1 MNTKRLIT
9 LMVVGMA
16 VVIGWQMLLDHLYK
30 KNNWRRPGEQTSAAT
45 QPAEALPPTTSGP
58 TTSIAGAIA
67 PGTTAPSTHPTPSL
81 QLASTGT
88 EQTWQLGSDQAND
101 PNFRMAVVVD
111 ARGAGIRAVVLN
123 EFSKEV
129 KNAQRYS
136 YEHPIVEGNTTIIPL
151 ATRSIVLD
159 NQTVD
164 LSSAPWQIQG
174 QPGNSELTLFVDVQ
188 TVNGPVRIL
197 KRYQVQPKSKDGDLG
212 YEILVTDTIQNLSTE
227 PVQAALSF
235 NGPVPPGRE
244 LESSDDRQIV
254 AGYMGE
260 GYIRID
266 HWLPH
271 QFEKET
277 VTQQILTNKDHQP
290 MVWAGASSVYFN
302 ALVMPVPHDPNQQH
316 AGYLASVQAYALNPE
331 APADDRQ
338 VAMTFTTSAMTLK
351 PQETQSIPLKVYF
364 GPKSRQVLESGYYKS
379 MPRSYDLTLNTLN
392 SGCSNWCTFGWLIG
406 ILVGLLRAFHF
417 VLRDWGLAIIALVV
431 LVRVI
436 LHPITKRSTISMQK
450 MGKMGP
456 EMERLKKKYADNKD
470 ELNKAMMQ
478 VYKEQGFT
486 PIFGCL
492 PMFLQMPI
500 WIALWQALQGTF
512 ELRHAEFLWGWTWI
526 HDLARPDEL
535 IRFSNPIPLIF
546 GWHLRAINVLPLM
559 MAVVTYFNQKYMPKP
574 AAASPEQQQQ
584 QKMMQWMS
592 MLFPLMFYSLPSGLN
607 LYYVTS
613 MALGIYESKRIRDHI
628 NQREEQEKAERIL
641 VDAKPTRGAKTRRRD
656 EPAAEVKKGG
666 LAGWLASLQARADE
680 VRRQADKGRNN
691 K

>member
-30 KNNWRRPGEQTSAAT
+30 ANNWRRPGEQTTAAT
-45 QPAEALPPTTSGP
+45 QPAEAAPSPAGGP
-58 TTSIAGAIA
+58 TTAVAG
-67 PGTTAPSTHPTPSL
+67 TAPTSVPATHPVSTL

-88 EQTWQLGSDQAND
+88 EQTWQLGSEQAND
-101 PNFRMAVVVD
+101 PNYRMAVLVD
-111 ARGAGIRAVVLN
+111 ARGAGIRGVILN

-129 KNAQRYS
+129 KSRDRYS
-136 YEHPIVEGNTTIIPL
+136 FEQPIGEEGSQLIPM
-151 ATRSIVLD
+151 ATRSLVLD

-164 LSSAPWQIQG
+164 LSNAPWQLQG
-174 QPGNSELTLFVDVQ
+174 QPGASELTLYVDVK
-188 TVNGPVRIL
+188 TPDGPVRVL
-197 KRYQVQPKSKDGDLG
+197 KHYQVQPKSKEGDLG
-212 YEILVTDTIQNLSTE
+212 YELLVTDSIQNLSDR
-227 PVQAALSF
+227 PVKAALTF
-235 NGPVPPGRE
+235 NGPVPPMRE
-244 LESSDDRQIV
+244 MESSDDRQIV
-254 AGYMGE
+254 AGYLGE

-266 HWLPH
+266 HWTLS
-271 QFEKET
+271 QFEKDKT
-277 VTQQILTNKDHQP
+277 THQLLTNKDNQP

-302 ALVMPVPHDPNQQH
+302 ALVLPVPHDPKQQH
-316 AGYLASVQAYALNPE
+316 AGYLAGVQAQALNPD
-331 APADDRQ
+331 APVDERM
-338 VAMTFTTSAMTLK
+338 VALTFTTNATTLQ
-351 PQETQSIPLKVYF
+351 PQETQVIPLKVYF
-364 GPKSRQVLESGYYKS
+364 GPKSRQVLEAGFYKS

-535 IRFSNPIPLIF
+535 IRFSHPIPLIF
-546 GWHLRAINVLPLM
+546 GWHLSAINILPLM

-574 AAASPEQQQQ
+574 MAASPEQKQQ

-613 MALGIYESKRIRDHI
+613 MGLGIYESKRIRDHI
-628 NQREEQEKAERIL
+628 NLREEQEKAERIL
-641 VDAKPTRGAKTRRRD
+641 VDAKPTRGAKNRRRD
-656 EPAAEVKKGG
+656 EPAAEAKKGRIAG
-666 LAGWLASLQARADE
+666 LLANLQNRAE
-680 VRRQADKGRNN
+680 ELRRQADKGRNN